1 MKSNFVKKTL
11 IAASLFLGATTSAYA
26 NTGDVAIGL
35 KGSTLGIGG
44 EVTMNLIPSLNVRS
58 GFNAFNYTGSATK
71 SDIDYKYKLKLQTIP
86 VLLDLH
92 PFADS
97 GFRLSSGILI
107 NNNKVTATGKPQ
119 TDYKIGDGT
128 YDKDLLGT
136 LTGKIDFNKVSPYA
150 GIGWGNAVA
159 KHSALTLSCDLGV
172 MFQGTP
178 KVSLAASNSVIA
190 ANTTFQTDLAKE
202 VTKVKDATDN
212 IKYYP
217 VISIG
222 LAYSF

>member
-1 MKSNFVKKTL
+1 MKSTFVKKTL
-11 IAASLFLGATTSAYA
+11 IAATLFLGATTSAYA

-71 SDIDYKYKLKLQTIP
+71 SDIDYKYKLKLQTVP

-107 NNNKVTATGKPQ
+107 NNNKVTATGKSQ
-119 TDYKIGDGT
+119 STYKIGDVT
-128 YDKDLLGT
+128 YSASDIGA

-159 KHSALTLSCDLGV
+159 KHSSLTLSCDLGV

-178 KVSLAASNSVIA
+178 KVSLAASNPVTA
-190 ANTTFQTDLAKE
+190 ANAAFQSELAKE
-202 VTKVKDATDN
+202 ITKVKDSTDS

-217 VISIG
+217 VVSIG
-222 LAYSF
+222 LAYAF